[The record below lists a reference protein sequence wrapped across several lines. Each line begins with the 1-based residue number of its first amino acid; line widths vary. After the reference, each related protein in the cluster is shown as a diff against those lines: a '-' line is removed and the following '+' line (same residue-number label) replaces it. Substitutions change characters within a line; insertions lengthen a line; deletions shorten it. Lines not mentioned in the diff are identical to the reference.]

1 MKRKL
6 LRLWRRFRRRAFAQM
21 FRRRNNSQQPA
32 GMGPGLFLTRKDR
45 ERAKSADE
53 FWQEFDLHRKLD
65 AERDARN
72 DSWLNPRRKNR

>member
-1 MKRKL
+1 
-6 LRLWRRFRRRAFAQM
+6 
-21 FRRRNNSQQPA
+21 
-32 GMGPGLFLTRKDR
+32 MGPGLFLTRKDR